1 MNLDKREIEALPR
14 RHRAALINSLPGY
27 KPVVLVGTA
36 DSKGHTNLSAINSCF
51 HIGAAPALLGMIIRP
66 APEGT
71 ERHTLENILDTQWY
85 TFNALTPEMTQRG
98 HHTSA
103 RFPREQSEFEACG
116 FEPSW
121 QMPIKAPFVADSPLR
136 IGLKLIEHQ
145 PLAINGTQLV
155 IGGVESVQ
163 FNDDALRDDGS
174 LDLHTM
180 GLVAAVGLDAYHEAA
195 PGQRYA
201 YAKPDRPPEP
211 L

>member
-1 MNLDKREIEALPR
+1 MNLDKREIEALPQ

-36 DSKGHTNLSAINSCF
+36 DTKGHTNLSAINSCF
-51 HIGAAPALLGMIIRP
+51 HIGAAPPLLGMIIRP

-71 ERHTLENILDTQWY
+71 ERHTLENILDTRWY
-85 TFNALTPEMTQRG
+85 TFNALTTEMTQRG

-121 QMPIKAPFVADSPLR
+121 QMPIKAPFVADSPLQ

-145 PLAINGTQLV
+145 PLAINGTQLI

-163 FNDDALRDDGS
+163 FSDDALREDGS